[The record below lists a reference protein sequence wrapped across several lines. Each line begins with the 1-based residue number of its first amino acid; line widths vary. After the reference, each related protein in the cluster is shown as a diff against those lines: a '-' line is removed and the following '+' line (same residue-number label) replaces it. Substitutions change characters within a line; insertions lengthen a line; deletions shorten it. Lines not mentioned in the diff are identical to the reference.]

1 LGGLSLFLLAFAV
14 ALLFFVLIP
23 GVGAF
28 SVRSQWRV
36 FRQRVQEC
44 SLYTILRYADLA
56 AADGERGCFRVLGEL
71 EAFQGRNRVWLNTGS
86 FTVEADLSGVKLYL
100 LPSLIPGKEREEALP
115 DEEPAVAPWDRIF
128 SLPSGM
134 KLFVGGRLFLEG
146 GRGVFRSQPREPLLV
161 VFYDGEPRSILAR
174 AIWGGRQRNEYWNQF
189 TLASLLTG
197 FFCLAL
203 LAYIALRGSPN
214 MLPGL
219 PGLVALSLALAP
231 VAPFLPPGVA
241 LYFLYRFFW
250 KKARRLRAERDL
262 LRLPLRHFLA
272 GQASGWERRVLRLP
286 LRQISTDLA
295 SGGERSVQLATGE
308 TYLMSSN
315 PNLTVRGEPVVR
327 SCSVR
332 GKRYGPA
339 CLFGA
344 LDPGGGPDGRL
355 LRAPE
360 DPLAEMVRLPGDPV
374 ELAGSCDRSAHV
386 LELAAA
392 ACFGLGTGANLF
404 LILLLLRLVLR

>member
-1 LGGLSLFLLAFAV
+1 LGGLSLLLLAFGA

-23 GVGAF
+23 GIGAF
-28 SVRSQWRV
+28 TVRSQWRV
-36 FRQRVQEC
+36 FRRRVQEC
-44 SLYTILRYADLA
+44 SLYPILRYSDLA
-56 AADGERGCFRVLGEL
+56 AADGEQGCFRVLGEL

-100 LPSLIPGKEREEALP
+100 LPSLLTGKQREEALP

-203 LAYIALRGSPN
+203 LAYIALRASQSA
-214 MLPGL
+214 LPGL

-241 LYFLYRFFW
+241 LYFLYRLFW

-262 LRLPLRHFLA
+262 LRLPLRHFPA
-272 GQASGWERRVLRLP
+272 EQ
-286 LRQISTDLA
+286 A
-295 SGGERSVQLATGE
+295 SGGERRVKLATGE

-315 PNLTVRGEPVVR
+315 PDLKIKGEPVVR

-332 GKRYGPA
+332 GKRPGPP

-344 LDPGGGPDGRL
+344 LDPGGGPEGR

-360 DPLAEMVRLPGDPV
+360 DPLAELVRLPGDPV
-374 ELAGSCDRSAHV
+374 ELAESCNRSAHV

-392 ACFGLGTGANLF
+392 ACFGLGTLANLF

>member
-1 LGGLSLFLLAFAV
+1 MGGLSLLLLAFGV

-23 GVGAF
+23 SVGAF
-28 SVRSQWRV
+28 TVRGQWRV
-36 FRQRVQEC
+36 FRRRVQEC
-44 SLYTILRYADLA
+44 SLYRILRYADLA
-56 AADGERGCFRVLGEL
+56 AADGERGCFRALGEL
-71 EAFQGRNRVWLNTGS
+71 EAFQGRNRLWLNTGS

-100 LPSLIPGKEREEALP
+100 LPSLIPGKQREEALP
-115 DEEPAVAPWDRIF
+115 DEAPAVAPWDRIF

-134 KLFVGGRLFLEG
+134 KLFVGGHLFLEG

-161 VFYDGEPRSILAR
+161 VFYDGEPRSILPR

-189 TLASLLTG
+189 TLVSLLTG

-203 LAYIALRGSPN
+203 LAYVALRTAQTV
-214 MLPGL
+214 LPGL

-231 VAPFLPPGVA
+231 VAPFLPPGVV

-262 LRLPLRHFLA
+262 LRLPMRHFP
-272 GQASGWERRVLRLP
+272 QE
-286 LRQISTDLA
+286 QEEQA
-295 SGGERSVQLATGE
+295 SGGERRVLLATGE

-315 PNLTVRGEPVVR
+315 PNLSVKGEPVQR

-332 GKRYGPA
+332 GKGAGPA

-344 LDPGGGPDGRL
+344 LDPGGPDSRL
-355 LRAPE
+355 VRAPE
-360 DPLAEMVRLPGDPV
+360 DPLAELVRVPGDPV
-374 ELAGSCDRSAHV
+374 QLAESCNRSAYA
-386 LELAAA
+386 LELASA
-392 ACFGLGTGANLF
+392 ACFVLGTGGNLF
-404 LILLLLRLVLR
+404 LILLLLRLLLR

>member
-1 LGGLSLFLLAFAV
+1 MGGLNLVLLAFGV

-23 GVGAF
+23 GIGAF
-28 SVRSQWRV
+28 SVRSRWRV
-36 FRQRVQEC
+36 FRWRVQEC
-44 SLYTILRYADLA
+44 SLYPILRYADLA
-56 AADGERGCFRVLGEL
+56 AADGNQGCFRVLGEL
-71 EAFQGRNRVWLNTGS
+71 EAFQGRNRVWINTGA
-86 FTVEADLSGVKLYL
+86 FTVEADLAGVRLHL
-100 LPSLIPGKEREEALP
+100 LPSLISSKGEEQVLP
-115 DEEPAVAPWDRIF
+115 DEQPAEAPWDRIF

-134 KLFVGGRLFLEG
+134 KLFVGGRLYLED
-146 GRGVFRSQPREPLLV
+146 GRGVFRSEPREPLLV

-203 LAYIALRGSPN
+203 LAYVALRTPQTV
-214 MLPGL
+214 LPGI

-262 LRLPLRHFLA
+262 LRLPLRHFPPD
-272 GQASGWERRVLRLP
+272 QASGEERGVP
-286 LRQISTDLA
+286 L
-295 SGGERSVQLATGE
+295 VTGE

-315 PNLTVRGEPVVR
+315 PNLKLRGEPALR
-327 SCSVR
+327 TCSVR
-332 GKRYGPA
+332 GRCPGPEW
-339 CLFGA
+339 LFGA
-344 LDPGGGPDGRL
+344 LDSSGPEGRV
-355 LRAPE
+355 LRVPQ
-360 DPLAEMVRLPGDPV
+360 DPLAELVRVPGDPV
-374 ELAGSCDRSAHV
+374 QLAQRCNRLAYA

-392 ACFGLGTGANLF
+392 ACFGLGTVGNLF
-404 LILLLLRLVLR
+404 LILLLLRLTLR